1 MGLKISKT
9 ILLPRVDKIKDEE
22 VKRVFQRLLD
32 AIQKMNQT
40 TYGDLVGHEERLT
53 NHGI

>member
-1 MGLKISKT
+1 MGLKTSNK

-22 VKRVFQRLLD
+22 VRKVFQRLLI

-40 TYGDLVGHEERLT
+40 TLGDLTGHEERISTLE
-53 NHGI
+53 